1 MDIKRFRNGGG
12 NVLDYSFDKPIKM
25 EQEDLF
31 HRSAF
36 AKQFAKDIVLLS
48 ESNNFTISL
57 NGAWGTGKT
66 SLINLIKN
74 EIERI
79 RDYDDEILSYPVI
92 VDFSPWNCLDEN
104 GIINQ
109 FFNSIKSNFTVE
121 RIKSFLTNSKT
132 QLALK
137 LLQNIPYLGKVFRF
151 LNKNLDVYLKEFLE
165 KEKDL
170 LQTKNE
176 IVKKLEKIDFTFI
189 VFIDDIDRLNNKEI
203 RLLMQ
208 LIKAV
213 CDFPKVVYVL
223 SFDKGIVANAL
234 SNEQT
239 ADGEKYLEK
248 IIQLSID
255 IPEISQEDLQ
265 KYLFKKLDQLI
276 GDISQK
282 DFDTKRWSY
291 IFRNGFYN
299 YFKNI
304 RDVNRFINRAN
315 FKYSGYKSV
324 INIVDF
330 LTLEAISLFEPKFI
344 KLIKDNKSVL
354 CKSVSMNDD
363 RRLKI
368 VNSFMEKA
376 KDISNNAEMIEYI
389 FPYINLNSSVV
400 SENNY
405 QQYKSRGRVCY
416 EDHFEYYF
424 SGQLIY
430 EGISKSQIEAIMTST
445 NKESKDSYFDN
456 LTNKSYNMLLQY
468 LNGFVEDKENIE
480 KIINFMPDLME
491 HYKNFKDLTGLF
503 LYSNSLWISGI
514 LDDIF
519 KAKGVEYSFSW
530 MKKIFSEISDFNLL
544 TELLLIFAHD
554 TGIYYETK
562 NAKEG
567 FFTNDQ
573 ILDFHEILIKRIKH
587 YINTDE
593 FLQDMNLVKIIRFLN
608 LKNRD
613 VLGNWFKRQTKN
625 TEHLIN
631 IIGKSVY
638 RGYGESSVRFITYTF
653 PFKLY
658 ESYINIEELS
668 PKILKIL
675 SKKINGIDHNNLLG
689 LVLFTMP
696 KPPEDDQYTK
706 GDINKFCKEN
716 KIEFTCEDEFIE

>member
-1 MDIKRFRNGGG
+1 MQYN
-12 NVLDYSFDKPIKM
+12 FDKPIKSK
-25 EQEDLF
+25 QEDLF
-31 HRSAF
+31 HRSNF
-36 AKQFAKDIVLLS
+36 AKQFAKDIVSLS
-48 ESNNFTISL
+48 EKNNFTISL
-57 NGAWGTGKT
+57 NGAWGSGKT

-74 EIERI
+74 EIENI
-79 RDYDDEILSYPVI
+79 RDYDDEISSFPVI

-109 FFNSIKSNFTVE
+109 FFNSFKSNFTIE
-121 RIKSFLTNSKT
+121 KIKSFLTNSKT

-151 LNKNLDVYLKEFLE
+151 LNNNLNVYLKEFLE

-176 IVKKLEKIDFTFI
+176 IIKKLENIDFTFI
-189 VFIDDIDRLNNKEI
+189 VFIDDIDRLNNKEV

-208 LIKAV
+208 LVKAV
-213 CDFPKVVYVL
+213 CDFPKVVYIL
-223 SFDKGIVANAL
+223 SFDKEIVANAL

-239 ADGEKYLEK
+239 SDGGKYLEK

-255 IPEISQEDLQ
+255 IPDISQEDLQ
-265 KYLFKKLDQLI
+265 KYLFNRLDQLI
-276 GDISQK
+276 GDIPQK

-291 IFRNGFYN
+291 IFRNGFYD

-304 RDVNRFINRAN
+304 RDVNRFINVAN
-315 FKYSGYKSV
+315 FKYSSYKNV

-330 LTLEAISLFEPKFI
+330 ISLEAISLFDPKFI
-344 KLIKDNKSVL
+344 KFIKDNKQIL

-363 RRLKI
+363 KRSKI
-368 VNSFMEKA
+368 VNSFMDEAKKISDKA
-376 KDISNNAEMIEYI
+376 EIIEYI
-389 FPYINLNSSVV
+389 FPYVSSNSFVV
-400 SENNY
+400 NETNY
-405 QQYKSRGRVCY
+405 QLYKSRGRVCY
-416 EDHFEYYF
+416 EDHFDYYF

-430 EGISKSQIEAIMTST
+430 DGISKSEIVKIMKTD
-445 NKESKDSYFDN
+445 NVELKNDYFKS

-468 LNGFVEDKENIE
+468 LNGFVDDKEYIDL
-480 KIINFMPDLME
+480 IIKFMPDLME
-491 HYKNFKDLTGLF
+491 QYKKFKDLTGLF

-514 LDDIF
+514 LDEIF
-519 KAKGVEYSFSW
+519 KEKGVEYSFSW
-530 MKKIFSEISDFNLL
+530 MKKIFSEISNFNLL

-562 NAKEG
+562 NVKEG
-567 FFTNDQ
+567 FFTNEQ
-573 ILDFHEILIKRIKH
+573 ILDLHEILVKRIKR

-608 LKNRD
+608 LKNKD
-613 VLGNWFKRQTKN
+613 ILENWFTRQIKN
-625 TEHLIN
+625 MEHLMN

-638 RGYGESSVRFITYTF
+638 KGYGESSIRFITYTF

-668 PKILKIL
+668 PKILKTL
-675 SKKINGIDHNNLLG
+675 TKKINYIDHNNLLG
-689 LVLFTMP
+689 LVLFIMP

-706 GDINKFCKEN
+706 VDINKFCKEN